1 MMRGKP
7 DAKNIIMTSSGR
19 PSYPNPTL
27 QEAICEIVFAL
38 PEGVAWNPLWF
49 GEFFK
54 LVQNDF
60 SSFQPVSFGGVQIEF
75 GNTSSP
81 NFPMPSQIVRYSHPT
96 RPVIIQL
103 SDRSLA
109 ITSLPMYPGWDVVL
123 QDIEYAFDKL
133 KIVVDPA
140 RVVRIG
146 MRYINRI
153 ERSAPDETLEAWF
166 KSTDYIPKG
175 VLHSMP
181 GFVSLVQTR
190 LDAVNRLNVIVGE
203 QDTQSP
209 TQPSFILDIDRSRE
223 GDLPLDTALLLQEA
237 TRLHDDIWEVFEA
250 AKTEKLERLLNGE
263 LL

>member
-123 QDIEYAFDKL
+123 QDIEYAF
-133 KIVVDPA
+133 
-140 RVVRIG
+140 
-146 MRYINRI
+146 